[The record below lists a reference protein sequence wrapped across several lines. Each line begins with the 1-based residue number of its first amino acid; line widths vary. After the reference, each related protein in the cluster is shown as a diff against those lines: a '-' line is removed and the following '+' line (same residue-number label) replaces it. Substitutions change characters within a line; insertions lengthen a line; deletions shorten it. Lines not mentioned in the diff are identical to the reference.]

1 MGLQIS
7 MEIFTKNLFDI
18 FYNICLNMIEKRL
31 VDPQTRMQDTATIQ
45 HEEDGAVGCV
55 FPSSEG
61 LLQKSE
67 QPEL

>member
-1 MGLQIS
+1 
-7 MEIFTKNLFDI
+7 
-18 FYNICLNMIEKRL
+18 MIEKRL